1 MRHPYQL
8 EETGPVSVSHVSD
21 WVLAIWPARRVTPLL
36 PPRPTIRIPGDS
48 CIGVVVVGGSSRVVW
63 LCRRKSR
70 HQHIR
75 PTSSF
80 VIGITGAPLDTPRLP
95 SAGCRHI
102 RRNHPK
108 MPPKQLVCASQFY

>member
-36 PPRPTIRIPGDS
+36 PPRPTIRTPGDS
-48 CIGVVVVGGSSRVVW
+48 CIVVVVVVGGSSRVVW

-70 HQHIR
+70 R
-75 PTSSF
+75 PTHTS
-80 VIGITGAPLDTPRLP
+80 
-95 SAGCRHI
+95 HI
-102 RRNHPK
+102 VLRNRDNG
-108 MPPKQLVCASQFY
+108 STS